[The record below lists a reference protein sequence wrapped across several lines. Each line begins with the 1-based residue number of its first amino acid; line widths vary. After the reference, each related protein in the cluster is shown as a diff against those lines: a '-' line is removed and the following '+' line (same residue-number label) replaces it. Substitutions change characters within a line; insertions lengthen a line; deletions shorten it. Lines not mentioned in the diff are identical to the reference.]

1 MVQNFKESLLV
12 LVFCWIIFWTVID
25 ISCFK
30 NESGFCREMEVDSS
44 KNYSNVDDDDDPD
57 APVQGPIN
65 REPDEKLYPDKF
77 KRQSGIKKL
86 LVLIS
91 DCKLLFTK

>member
-1 MVQNFKESLLV
+1 MLFH
-12 LVFCWIIFWTVID
+12 
-25 ISCFK
+25 ISCFI
-30 NESGFCREMEVDSS
+30 NDIGFCREMEVEAS
-44 KNYSNVDDDDDPD
+44 KNYGNDDDHDPD

-91 DCKLLFTK
+91 DCKLLVNN